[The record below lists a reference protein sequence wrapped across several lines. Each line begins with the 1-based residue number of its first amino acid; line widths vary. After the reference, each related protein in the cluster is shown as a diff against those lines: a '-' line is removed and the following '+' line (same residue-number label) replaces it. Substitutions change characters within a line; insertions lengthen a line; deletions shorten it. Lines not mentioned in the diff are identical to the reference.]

1 MKVYIREEHIHGGTD
16 GYAAARGGIPPFLFK
31 VDTVD
36 AVEVGKSVFGSEL
49 HVAADNIPEAVVGAL
64 LCFKILADGREN
76 VGARLDNELDADG
89 VLKHGIAL
97 GHGIAD
103 GVAELFGRFHS
114 RKRP

>member
-16 GYAAARGGIPPFLFK
+16 GYAAAGIGIPPCLFK
-31 VDTVD
+31 VDTVNG
-36 AVEVGKSVFGSEL
+36 VEVGKSVFGSEL
-49 HVAADNIPEAVVGAL
+49 HVAADNVPEAVVSAL
-64 LCFKILADGREN
+64 LRFEVLADGRKN
-76 VGARLDNELDADG
+76 VGVRLDNELDADG